1 MVFSEEVSSLANIWR
16 SGVEQNPVNLVVLL
30 AAAVSFLA
38 FIEALAVSAAV
49 FLAAT
54 SAVLADEAAVLN
66 LDRDVLV

>member
-1 MVFSEEVSSLANIWR
+1 M
-16 SGVEQNPVNLVVLL
+16 EQNPVNLVVLL